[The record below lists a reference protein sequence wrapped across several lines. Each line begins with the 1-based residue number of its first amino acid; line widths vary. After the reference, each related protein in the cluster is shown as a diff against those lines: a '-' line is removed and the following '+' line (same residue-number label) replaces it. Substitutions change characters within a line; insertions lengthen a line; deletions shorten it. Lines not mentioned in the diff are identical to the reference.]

1 LLVRGD
7 AGEVRRVRRWG
18 DGWPDGRWQRGEA
31 MGHRLD
37 CGQQAGGA
45 GGAVGPR
52 RPRLDMCR
60 LPRGRAGRWQHGEAT
75 GAPPRPRIAG
85 GRRAEPEGRS
95 DHGGHDWTCVG
106 SPRGCAGRWQHGEA
120 TRAAGGR
127 RAEPE
132 GRSDHG
138 GCDWTCAD
146 SPVGARAGGSVARR
160 RGHRLD
166 RGQQVGGGHSRRGNQ
181 TTTP

>member
-1 LLVRGD
+1 VRLEGFGGGATGGPT
-7 AGEVRRVRRWG
+7 AGGSVARRWG
-18 DGWPDGRWQRGEA
+18 TA
-31 MGHRLD
+31 S
-37 CGQQAGGA
+37 
-45 GGAVGPR
+45 
-52 RPRLDMCR
+52 
-60 LPRGRAGRWQHGEAT
+60 
-75 GAPPRPRIAG
+75 IAG
-85 GRRAEPEGRS
+85 NRRAEPEGRS
-95 DHGGHDWTCVG
+95 DHDGHDWTCVG

-166 RGQQVGGGHSRRGNQ
+166 RGQQVGGGQSRRGNQ